1 MVRKKQAH
9 FMGRLYGQTQTS
21 VRNKGFTI
29 IELIVVIVIIAILLG
44 ISTLVA
50 SKIIRRERVASETDR
65 LVSLLKEAQKYS
77 MINSFYKDNEGI
89 QKRHYGVRITKAN
102 NTSGNNNVNTFKIS
116 LVWKN
121 LNDRIND
128 RINDEKIEKDER
140 SYDVSQ
146 INIYKLSNNNANGTE
161 LIDNETVY
169 FSDTGSTSDNKTLRI
184 TDPLDEYKRDIVISP
199 MGHINVESPE

>member
-1 MVRKKQAH
+1 MVRKKQGL
-9 FMGRLYGQTQTS
+9 FMDRLYKTQAS

-29 IELIVVIVIIAILLG
+29 IELIVVIVIITILLG

-50 SKIIRRERVASETDR
+50 SKIIRRETVASETDR
-65 LVSLLKEAQKYS
+65 IVSLLKEAQKYS
-77 MINSFYKDNEGI
+77 MINSFYKDPDGII

-102 NTSGNNNVNTFKIS
+102 NTSGNNNEDTFKIS

-121 LNDRIND
+121 LNDRNFEYE
-128 RINDEKIEKDER
+128 RNER

-146 INIYKLSNNNANGTE
+146 INIYKLSNKNANGTE

-184 TDPLDEYKRDIVISP
+184 TDSLDEYKRDIVISP
-199 MGHINVESPE
+199 MGHINVESPK

>member
-1 MVRKKQAH
+1 MVRKKQGLCIDR
-9 FMGRLYGQTQTS
+9 FYGQTQAY

-77 MINSFYKDNEGI
+77 MINSFYKDDNGAI
-89 QKRHYGVRITKAN
+89 QKRHYGVRIYKAN
-102 NTSGNNNVNTFKIS
+102 NTYRNNNENNFIIS

-121 LNDRIND
+121 LNDRNFEYE
-128 RINDEKIEKDER
+128 RNER

-146 INIYKLSNNNANGTE
+146 INIYKLSNKNANGTE
-161 LIDNETVY
+161 LIDNERVY
-169 FSDTGSTSDNKTLRI
+169 FNDTGSTSDNKTLRI
-184 TDPLDEYKRDIVISP
+184 TDTVDEYKRDIVISP
-199 MGHINVESPE
+199 MGHINVKSPE

>member
-29 IELIVVIVIIAILLG
+29 IELIVVIVIITILLG

-50 SKIIRRERVASETDR
+50 SKIIRRERVISETDR

-89 QKRHYGVRITKAN
+89 QKRHYGVRIYKAN
-102 NTSGNNNVNTFKIS
+102 NTYRNNNENNFIIS

-121 LNDRIND
+121 LNDRKFEYERN
-128 RINDEKIEKDER
+128 ER

-184 TDPLDEYKRDIVISP
+184 TDIVDEYKRDIVISP
-199 MGHINVESPE
+199 MGHINVESPK

>member
-1 MVRKKQAH
+1 MD
-9 FMGRLYGQTQTS
+9 RLYKTQAS

-29 IELIVVIVIIAILLG
+29 IELIVVIVIITILLG

-50 SKIIRRERVASETDR
+50 SKIIRRETVASETDR
-65 LVSLLKEAQKYS
+65 IVSLLKEAQKYS
-77 MINSFYKDNEGI
+77 MINSFYKDPDGII

-102 NTSGNNNVNTFKIS
+102 NTSGNNNEDTFKIS

-121 LNDRIND
+121 LNDRNFEYE
-128 RINDEKIEKDER
+128 RNER

-184 TDPLDEYKRDIVISP
+184 TDSLDEYKRDIVISP
-199 MGHINVESPE
+199 MGHINVESPK

>member
-1 MVRKKQAH
+1 MD
-9 FMGRLYGQTQTS
+9 RLYKTQAS

-29 IELIVVIVIIAILLG
+29 IELIVVIVIITILLG

-50 SKIIRRERVASETDR
+50 SKIIRRETVASETDR
-65 LVSLLKEAQKYS
+65 IVSLLKEAQKYS
-77 MINSFYKDNEGI
+77 MINSFYKDPDGII

-102 NTSGNNNVNTFKIS
+102 NTSGNNNEDTFKIS

-121 LNDRIND
+121 LNDRNFEYE
-128 RINDEKIEKDER
+128 RNER

-184 TDPLDEYKRDIVISP
+184 TDIVDEYKRDIVISP
-199 MGHINVESPE
+199 MGHINVESPK